1 MLPEDDGIGCY
12 IQEKGYGTIS
22 HCIGVPVEKRKDLD
36 WMIDANFEN
45 WAENYNKKI
54 KILEKDKEQ

>member
-1 MLPEDDGIGCY
+1 MLPEDHGIGCY
-12 IQEKGYGTIS
+12 IQEKDYGIIS
-22 HCIGVPVEKRKDLD
+22 HCIGVPKEKRKDLD

-45 WAENYNKKI
+45 LAENYNKKI